1 MKKAIIAECC
11 QNHNGNLEIL
21 KDMVWAAAEAGADY
35 VKIQDI
41 NSNELTKRERFEQG
55 IVEAGIKKAIKR
67 PYQPEY
73 ERLKK
78 LDLDEKVYSWFIDE
92 CKRAGV
98 YPLTTVFTRGNVEQ
112 FAKFGWKFIKIA
124 SYDCASI
131 PLLRDVKGRFDHIFV
146 STGATF
152 DYEIEEAAKTLS
164 DTSFSFLHCVT
175 IYPTPLSELHLSR
188 MEFLRCFTPSVGFS
202 DHSLTERDG
211 IKASVVALYLGAD
224 VIERHFTILKPW
236 ETKDGPVSITP
247 DQLKALSVLAHAK
260 PEIQK
265 DWIDENVG
273 DFSMMIG
280 QKHRELSREEL
291 LNRDYYRGRFAT
303 HVPGGEVIYNWEDRD
318 LI

>member
-1 MKKAIIAECC
+1 
-11 QNHNGNLEIL
+11 
-21 KDMVWAAAEAGADY
+21 
-35 VKIQDI
+35 
-41 NSNELTKRERFEQG
+41 
-55 IVEAGIKKAIKR
+55 
-67 PYQPEY
+67 
-73 ERLKK
+73 
-78 LDLDEKVYSWFIDE
+78 
-92 CKRAGV
+92 
-98 YPLTTVFTRGNVEQ
+98 
-112 FAKFGWKFIKIA
+112 
-124 SYDCASI
+124 
-131 PLLRDVKGRFDHIFV
+131 
-146 STGATF
+146 
-152 DYEIEEAAKTLS
+152 
-164 DTSFSFLHCVT
+164 
-175 IYPTPLSELHLSR
+175 
-188 MEFLRCFTPSVGFS
+188 VGFS